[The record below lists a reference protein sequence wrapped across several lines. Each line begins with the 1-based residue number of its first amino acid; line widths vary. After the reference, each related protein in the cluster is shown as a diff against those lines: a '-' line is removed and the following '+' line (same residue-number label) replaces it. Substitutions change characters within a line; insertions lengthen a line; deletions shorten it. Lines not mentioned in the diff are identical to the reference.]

1 MAKRIGFA
9 RIEKLLEGL
18 KREIALQGS
27 TIRGDKVSVTAKAA
41 SYSVVMPDDT
51 GKLFTTT
58 GATGAIT
65 FTLPAPA
72 AALKGTYCRMFNT
85 VDQNMVIAVTGNDT
99 LVTLND
105 AAADSVT
112 FSTSSEKIGAS
123 ATCVCDGDKWLVMDT
138 SENSITSTIAT

>member
-1 MAKRIGFA
+1 M
-9 RIEKLLEGL
+9 
-18 KREIALQGS
+18 
-27 TIRGDKVSVTAKAA
+27 TAKAA

-65 FTLPAPA
+65 FTLPAA

-85 VDQNMVIAVTGNDT
+85 VDQNMVITVTGNDT

-112 FSTSSEKIGAS
+112 FSLLLLRR
-123 ATCVCDGDKWLVMDT
+123 LVQV
-138 SENSITSTIAT
+138 